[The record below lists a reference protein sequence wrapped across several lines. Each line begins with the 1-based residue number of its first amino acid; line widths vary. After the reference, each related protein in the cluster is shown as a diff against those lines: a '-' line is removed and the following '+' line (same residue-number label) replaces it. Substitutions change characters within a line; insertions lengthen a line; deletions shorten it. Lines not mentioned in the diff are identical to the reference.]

1 MARIQINYPGMGN
14 SAMDLYIP
22 QYGDS
27 AIHNGMTEEMFYSRK
42 FPVLWLLQA
51 EGENGSSW
59 FRYSLLEEYAAQ
71 LNIAVVCPAIENSFG
86 INVKRGDPWESFL
99 AGSLRKVVYSML
111 PISDRREDNFIAGIS
126 MGGYAAI
133 RLALKYPELFEAA
146 GSLNGIVELDENLL
160 SYWWNQTQLE
170 YVFGSVDEMRD
181 EDYKLEKLA
190 SAAQVKPEIY
200 LNCIRENRQYMYNKK
215 LFDYLE
221 KEKYMVSFDEMDSGS
236 TDLNSRNM
244 QLKKWLTFVSELK
257 R

>member
-1 MARIQINYPGMGN
+1 
-14 SAMDLYIP
+14 
-22 QYGDS
+22 
-27 AIHNGMTEEMFYSRK
+27 
-42 FPVLWLLQA
+42 
-51 EGENGSSW
+51 
-59 FRYSLLEEYAAQ
+59 
-71 LNIAVVCPAIENSFG
+71 
-86 INVKRGDPWESFL
+86 
-99 AGSLRKVVYSML
+99 
-111 PISDRREDNFIAGIS
+111 